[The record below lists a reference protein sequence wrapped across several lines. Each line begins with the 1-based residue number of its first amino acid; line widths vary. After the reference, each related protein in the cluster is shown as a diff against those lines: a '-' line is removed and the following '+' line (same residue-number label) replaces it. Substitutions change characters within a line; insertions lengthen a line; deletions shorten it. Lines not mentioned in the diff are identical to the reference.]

1 MIQHTSVVSR
11 SGWLGLTVLT
21 VLVSLTAC
29 SPPTPAQQVTLRIG
43 VLRIQD
49 DLPYFVMQEKGFA
62 KQHGVQFV
70 ETVYRSG
77 AAIIEAMAAG
87 AVDVCSDVGTV
98 PILEA
103 AGRGLVPSAVIPVG
117 ATYFSDPEHPLSAVL
132 VAPSVKN
139 WKDLEGQ
146 QVAVNGKNTL
156 SAAAIQGRFKL
167 EGVQNATLVE
177 ISFADMGLAVAG
189 GNVAAA
195 VMWEPW
201 LTQSLL
207 RGDGKLLGW
216 VIGGLPFERIEVTMI
231 LFRADFYR
239 HHPQAVKA
247 FLRAK
252 LQAVAWINQHPDKAR
267 SVLAR
272 RLDLTQEVAQKVRLP
287 RWSLNARHD
296 PALLEGMQP
305 LLMEIG
311 LLKAPIPISQ
321 LSNET
326 LLTEVL
332 AEKR

>member
-1 MIQHTSVVSR
+1 
-11 SGWLGLTVLT
+11 
-21 VLVSLTAC
+21 
-29 SPPTPAQQVTLRIG
+29 
-43 VLRIQD
+43 
-49 DLPYFVMQEKGFA
+49 MQEQGFA

-103 AGRGLVPSAVIPVG
+103 AGRGLVPSAVVPVG
-117 ATYFSDPEHPLSAVL
+117 STYFSDPEHPLSAVL
-132 VAPSVKN
+132 VAPSVKS
-139 WKDLEGQ
+139 WKELEGQ
-146 QVAVNGKNTL
+146 QVAVNGKKTL
-156 SAAAIQGRFKL
+156 SAAAIQGRLKL
-167 EGVQNATLVE
+167 EGVQNASLVE

-207 RGDGKLLGW
+207 RGDGKVLGW
-216 VIGGLPFERIEVTMI
+216 VIGGPPFERIKVTML
-231 LFRADFYR
+231 LFRADLYR
-239 HHPQAVKA
+239 HNPQAVKA

-252 LQAVAWINQHPDKAR
+252 LAAIAWINQHPDKAR
-267 SVLAR
+267 SILAR
-272 RLDLTQEVAQKVRLP
+272 RLDLAQEVAQKVRLP
-287 RWSLNARHD
+287 RWSLHARHD
-296 PALLEGMQP
+296 PALLESMQP

-311 LLKAPIPISQ
+311 LLKAPIPSSQ
-321 LSNET
+321 LSDKT
-326 LLTEVL
+326 LLAEVL